1 VSAFA
6 VLQLTILLLWA
17 TNPATASKATIP
29 AASLDFAAACILCV
43 LSSYEHTRTV
53 APSSVIGLY
62 VLASL
67 ISDIARLRTL
77 FLLHTSA
84 TQSIG
89 TILALSTAI
98 KLCVIFTEAASKR
111 HILLDRYRN
120 LPLESTSN
128 VYSKFV
134 FWWLNGLLRHGSL
147 RVLQVG
153 DLYEMDESMSSTVVG
168 RKFQQA
174 WNSTKKTR
182 KHALLMCTSW
192 ALKFNLVASGIP
204 RLLLIGLKYAQPFLL
219 SRTISYVG
227 DRDNQPANVG
237 WGLVGA
243 YAIIYIGLAILT
255 ASYNHLLNRSITRIR
270 GGLVSLVYTKTL
282 DLSLTALDESAA
294 LTLISADVQRITDA
308 LIYLHDSWGAMIEIG
323 IAVFLLCNSLGLAS
337 IAPAM
342 VFLGA
347 AIVTAALAKVSPRLQ
362 KRWVESIQTRVSF
375 TSSLLGSMRSVR
387 LEIFGLTDT
396 S

>member
-1 VSAFA
+1 
-6 VLQLTILLLWA
+6 
-17 TNPATASKATIP
+17 
-29 AASLDFAAACILCV
+29 
-43 LSSYEHTRTV
+43 
-53 APSSVIGLY
+53 
-62 VLASL
+62 
-67 ISDIARLRTL
+67 
-77 FLLHTSA
+77 
-84 TQSIG
+84 
-89 TILALSTAI
+89 
-98 KLCVIFTEAASKR
+98 
-111 HILLDRYRN
+111 
-120 LPLESTSN
+120 
-128 VYSKFV
+128 
-134 FWWLNGLLRHGSL
+134 
-147 RVLQVG
+147 
-153 DLYEMDESMSSTVVG
+153 MSSIVVG

-174 WNSTKKTR
+174 WNSTKKPR

-192 ALKFNLVASGIP
+192 ALKFNLIASGIP

-219 SRTISYVG
+219 SRTINYVG
-227 DRDNQPANVG
+227 DRDDQPANVG

-308 LIYLHDSWGAMIEIG
+308 LIYLHDSWGAMIDIG
-323 IAVFLLCNSLGLAS
+323 IAVFLLCNSLGLARV
-337 IAPAM
+337 APAM

-375 TSSLLGSMRSVR
+375 TSSLLRSMRSVR

>member
-89 TILALSTAI
+89 TILALSTAV

-120 LPLESTSN
+120 LPPESTSN
-128 VYSKFV
+128 VYSKSV
-134 FWWLNGLLRHGSL
+134 FWWLNELLRHGSL
-147 RVLQVG
+147 RVLRVG
-153 DLYEMDESMSSTVVG
+153 DL
-168 RKFQQA
+168 
-174 WNSTKKTR
+174 TKWTR
-182 KHALLMCTSW
+182 A
-192 ALKFNLVASGIP
+192 
-204 RLLLIGLKYAQPFLL
+204 
-219 SRTISYVG
+219 
-227 DRDNQPANVG
+227 
-237 WGLVGA
+237 
-243 YAIIYIGLAILT
+243 
-255 ASYNHLLNRSITRIR
+255 
-270 GGLVSLVYTKTL
+270 
-282 DLSLTALDESAA
+282 
-294 LTLISADVQRITDA
+294 
-308 LIYLHDSWGAMIEIG
+308 
-323 IAVFLLCNSLGLAS
+323 
-337 IAPAM
+337 
-342 VFLGA
+342 
-347 AIVTAALAKVSPRLQ
+347 
-362 KRWVESIQTRVSF
+362 
-375 TSSLLGSMRSVR
+375 
-387 LEIFGLTDT
+387 
-396 S
+396 